1 MQLRRLAVLAL
12 VALLAACGSDDG
24 GVADPADLRLQIVSG
39 DRQTAPVRPAGVS
52 STASA
57 RGAYLADLPPN
68 LLPEPLVARIVVD
81 GASPSASP
89 LGPSFAALPSDL
101 VVTFRVVQPQDQLGR
116 DCGESFIDSA
126 KPDADGLVTTYWERG
141 TIAGVECR
149 LEVRLVVDGVP
160 RVDTAFTAT
169 FEPGPV
175 DRWSILASGGRIEAA
190 AGDTL
195 DLAPYVLSH
204 ARAYDAHNNVIDLA
218 ERIAD
223 PDTDLGWAWYTVSGE
238 LPESPTGMGL
248 LVPPP
253 PLDEVEPK
261 CAEKTDGSI
270 VCEHRIGLF
279 LWIDGVRLSHHIVV
293 VIR

>member
-12 VALLAACGSDDG
+12 AALLAACGSDDG

-57 RGAYLADLPPN
+57 QGAYLADLPPN

-116 DCGESFIDSA
+116 DCGKSFIDSA

-169 FEPGPV
+169 FEPGPAV
-175 DRWSILASGGRIEAA
+175 EVRWGGSGLPDSVS

-195 DLAPYVLSH
+195 DL
-204 ARAYDAHNNVIDLA
+204 
-218 ERIAD
+218 
-223 PDTDLGWAWYTVSGE
+223 TDLIDGGRDTYGNPTSVEQTTIDIVASTGWVPSAASGQ
-238 LPESPTGMGL
+238 
-248 LVPPP
+248 
-253 PLDEVEPK
+253 
-261 CAEKTDGSI
+261 
-270 VCEHRIGLF
+270 VCRIGVPTSF
-279 LWIDGVRLSHHIVV
+279 PAEGWTVV
-293 VIR
+293 VPEEAAAWPINNSHGYNACLHLFINGRLRDRIPLTVH